1 MEENVTCQTLE
12 NNSENEVP
20 ITSQE
25 YNKILNIQNK
35 ILEMIASHEKASDV
49 LAHLCTMAEE
59 LLSNSVASVML
70 KDKNSGLLSVLSA
83 PSVPKVGHDA
93 LANLQPG
100 IYGGSCG
107 NAIFHNE
114 AQYVSDTFIDS
125 RWKDLRQVA
134 YDFNLCSCWSMPVRD
149 KDKKAIGTFA
159 LSSFEHRSPA
169 PFHKK
174 LLEMSASIVS
184 IVLRNQEDEQRI
196 KLFSKSM
203 QNATEGMMITD
214 ANNTILEVNKAF
226 EKIYGYKEK
235 DLIGQNPRMLAA
247 GKNSKKYYKD
257 MWKSLEID
265 SKWSDE
271 IVNKRIDGTNI
282 VQGLSISKISSDDN
296 NTASNY
302 LAIFTDLT
310 ELKAMKKFA
319 AIVAFEDNL
328 TKLPNKASLDKILAQ
343 NEEQTLVIMNVNNF
357 SYINTVYG
365 FEIGDKLLVKLA
377 EIFQNMFGPKK
388 IFRINSDEF
397 GLLLDSFVDIKTQV
411 KKIKNYFYN
420 TDVCLDD
427 ITLNLSFTYGAFCGT
442 ENLLRNASSALKI
455 AKQRG
460 RNTLFIFDINEVQK
474 QDRKAFIESNQI
486 LYQAL
491 GSNNVMPYYQG
502 IRDNLTKKITKFEV
516 LARIDHDG
524 TIISPYRFLEAARL
538 SGVLPEI
545 TKIMIDKSFR
555 EMSKN
560 EYSFSINIT
569 EEDLIRH
576 YLLEYLNK
584 KSKEYS
590 IEPSRVILE
599 ILEGVSSDG
608 KKNHIKQLSA
618 MKESGYSLAIDD
630 FGSEYSNFERVL
642 DLEIDF
648 LKIDAKYIKDIHTN
662 KKSYE
667 ITRAIVFFAKTA
679 KIPCIA
685 EFVHDEN
692 VQAVIDELD
701 INFSQGFYFSKLQA
715 KPQV

>member
-20 ITSQE
+20 ITTQE
-25 YNKILNIQNK
+25 YNNILNIQNT
-35 ILEMIASHEKASDV
+35 ILEMIASHEKASDIFTR
-49 LAHLCTMAEE
+49 LCLMAEA
-59 LLSNSVASVML
+59 LLENSVASVMI
-70 KDKNSGLLSVLSA
+70 KDKVTGLLNVLSA
-83 PSVPKVGHDA
+83 PSVPEAGKNA
-93 LANLQPG
+93 LKDLKPG
-100 IYGGSCG
+100 PKGGSCG
-107 NAIFHNE
+107 NAVFYGE
-114 AQYVSDTFIDS
+114 AQYVTDTFTDE
-125 RWKDLRQVA
+125 RWEDIRQVA

-149 KDKKAIGTFA
+149 KDKQAVGTFA

-196 KLFSKSM
+196 KLFSTSM

-214 ANNTILEVNKAF
+214 ADNNIIEVNKAF
-226 EKIYGYKEK
+226 EKIYGYEEK
-235 DLIGQNPRMLAA
+235 DLLGKNPRILTA
-247 GKNSKKYYKD
+247 GKSPKEHYAN
-257 MWKSLEID
+257 MWKSLDKD

-271 IVNKRIDGTNI
+271 VINKRADGTDI
-282 VQGLSISKISSDDN
+282 TQWLSISKITSDDD
-296 NTASNY
+296 TASNY
-302 LAIFTDLT
+302 LGIFTDLT
-310 ELKAMKKFA
+310 ELKAMQKFA
-319 AIVAFEDNL
+319 ENAAFEDTL
-328 TKLPNKASLDKILAQ
+328 TKLPNKASLDKILTQ
-343 NEEQTLVIMNVNNF
+343 NKEQTLVVLNVNNF

-365 FEIGDKLLVKLA
+365 FEIGDKLLINLA
-377 EIFQNMFGPKK
+377 QIFQKMFGYKK

-397 GLLLDSFVDIKTQV
+397 GLLLDPSVDIKV
-411 KKIKNYFYN
+411 EVEKIKNYFYN
-420 TDVCLDD
+420 TEISLGT
-427 ITLNLSFTYGAFCGT
+427 ITLHISFTYGAFCGT
-442 ENLLRNASSALKI
+442 ENLLRNASSALKL

-460 RNTLFIFDINEVQK
+460 RNTLFIFDINETQK
-474 QDRKAFIESNQI
+474 QDRSAFIKSNKI
-486 LYQAL
+486 LYKAL
-491 GSNNVMPYYQG
+491 SSNNVVPYYQG

-516 LARIDHDG
+516 LARIKNNG
-524 TIISPYRFLEAARL
+524 EIISPYKFLEPARL

-545 TKIMIDKSFR
+545 TKIMIDKSFK
-555 EMSKN
+555 EMSQN
-560 EYSFSINIT
+560 TYAFSINIT
-569 EEDLIRH
+569 EEDLIRD

-590 IEPSRVILE
+590 IEPKRVILE

-618 MKESGYSLAIDD
+618 MKERGYSLAIDD

-648 LKIDAKYIKDIHTN
+648 LKIDAKYIKDIDTN

-667 ITRAIVFFAKTA
+667 ITRAIVFFAKNA

-692 VQAVIDELD
+692 VQAVVDQLD
-701 INFSQGFYFSKLQA
+701 INFSQGFHFSEPQV
-715 KPQV
+715 KPQI